1 MYFLNSYD
9 FNWTHNIDISENF
22 AQGSDFV
29 TQDCDDDMLDDF
41 FFTEADLKVLLSDMC
56 LNFYLYLYFSPTGRP
71 NMSLCLFHFF
81 FSEGIKL
88 PHHVPLFVN

>member
-1 MYFLNSYD
+1 MINMYFLNSYD

-41 FFTEADLKVLLSDMC
+41 FFTEADLKVLLSV
-56 LNFYLYLYFSPTGRP
+56 FEF
-71 NMSLCLFHFF
+71 
-81 FSEGIKL
+81 
-88 PHHVPLFVN
+88 LFVFIFFTDWKA